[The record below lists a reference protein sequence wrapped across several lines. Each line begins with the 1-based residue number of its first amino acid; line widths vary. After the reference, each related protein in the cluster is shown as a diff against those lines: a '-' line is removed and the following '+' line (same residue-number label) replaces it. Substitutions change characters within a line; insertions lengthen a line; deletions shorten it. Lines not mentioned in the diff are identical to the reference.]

1 MAKQALISLSLTPNE
16 AEKKGIKIKKDGIRR
31 TAFEL
36 LANQETQYSDLAK
49 VWPTLQNTDREIS
62 EQLAKDALYSN
73 YINRQVQDLNAIRR
87 DEARLIPV
95 NFDYETVSSLSTE
108 LQLKLSSVRPE
119 NIAQASRISGMTPVG
134 LALILANLDS
144 KKIKNSGGG
153 LRGLLELDVSR
164 ETLDALKY
172 FEDLV
177 VLWNPA
183 INLIS
188 NRSVSDLWSRHIVDS
203 AQLFLF
209 TLPDE
214 GLWLDVG
221 SGGGFPGIVV
231 SIVAKELAP
240 RFAGSFLLRVI
251 TANVFFYEQ

>member
-1 MAKQALISLSLTPNE
+1 
-16 AEKKGIKIKKDGIRR
+16 
-31 TAFEL
+31 
-36 LANQETQYSDLAK
+36 
-49 VWPTLQNTDREIS
+49 
-62 EQLAKDALYSN
+62 
-73 YINRQVQDLNAIRR
+73 
-87 DEARLIPV
+87 
-95 NFDYETVSSLSTE
+95 
-108 LQLKLSSVRPE
+108 
-119 NIAQASRISGMTPVG
+119 
-134 LALILANLDS
+134 
-144 KKIKNSGGG
+144 

-188 NRSVSDLWSRHIVDS
+188 NSSVSDLWSRHIVDS

-240 RFAGSFLLRVI
+240 SLRVVLVESDNRKCVFLRTVI
-251 TANVFFYEQ
+251 RQLGLSVKVINDRIENVKLDDVVYLSARALRNLNSLLFIVENNVSRETVCVFPKGRSYKKELVESQKNWKFDFNLIDSNTSEDSKVIVLKGLERVR

>member
-1 MAKQALISLSLTPNE
+1 MK
-16 AEKKGIKIKKDGIRR
+16 R
-31 TAFEL
+31 
-36 LANQETQYSDLAK
+36 
-49 VWPTLQNTDREIS
+49 
-62 EQLAKDALYSN
+62 
-73 YINRQVQDLNAIRR
+73 
-87 DEARLIPV
+87 
-95 NFDYETVSSLSTE
+95 
-108 LQLKLSSVRPE
+108 
-119 NIAQASRISGMTPVG
+119 
-134 LALILANLDS
+134 
-144 KKIKNSGGG
+144 
-153 LRGLLELDVSR
+153 LLELDVSR

-188 NRSVSDLWSRHIVDS
+188 NSSISDLWSRHIIDS

-231 SIVAKELAP
+231 SIIAKELAP
-240 RFAGSFLLRVI
+240 SLRVVLVESDNRKCVFLRTVI
-251 TANVFFYEQ
+251 RELGLSVKVINDRIENVKLDDVVYLSARALRNLNSLLFIVENNVSRETVCVFPKGRSYKKELVESQKNWKFDFNLIDSNTSEDSKVIVLKGLERVS

>member
-1 MAKQALISLSLTPNE
+1 M
-16 AEKKGIKIKKDGIRR
+16 
-31 TAFEL
+31 
-36 LANQETQYSDLAK
+36 
-49 VWPTLQNTDREIS
+49 
-62 EQLAKDALYSN
+62 
-73 YINRQVQDLNAIRR
+73 
-87 DEARLIPV
+87 
-95 NFDYETVSSLSTE
+95 
-108 LQLKLSSVRPE
+108 
-119 NIAQASRISGMTPVG
+119 
-134 LALILANLDS
+134 
-144 KKIKNSGGG
+144 
-153 LRGLLELDVSR
+153 RGLLELDVSR

-188 NRSVSDLWSRHIVDS
+188 NSSVSDLWSRHIIDS

-240 RFAGSFLLRVI
+240 SLRVVLVESDNRKCVFLRTVI
-251 TANVFFYEQ
+251 RELGLSVKVINDRIENVKLDDVVYLSARALRNLNSLLFIVENNVSRETVCIFPKGRSYKRELVESQKNWKFDFNLIDSNTSEDSKVIVLKGLERVS

>member
-1 MAKQALISLSLTPNE
+1 M
-16 AEKKGIKIKKDGIRR
+16 
-31 TAFEL
+31 
-36 LANQETQYSDLAK
+36 
-49 VWPTLQNTDREIS
+49 
-62 EQLAKDALYSN
+62 
-73 YINRQVQDLNAIRR
+73 
-87 DEARLIPV
+87 
-95 NFDYETVSSLSTE
+95 
-108 LQLKLSSVRPE
+108 
-119 NIAQASRISGMTPVG
+119 
-134 LALILANLDS
+134 
-144 KKIKNSGGG
+144 
-153 LRGLLELDVSR
+153 RGLLELDVSR

-188 NRSVSDLWSRHIVDS
+188 NSSVSDLWSRHIVDS

-240 RFAGSFLLRVI
+240 SLRVVLVESDNRKCVFLRTVI
-251 TANVFFYEQ
+251 RELGLSVKVINDRIENVKLDEVVYLSARALRNLNSLLFIVENNVSRETVCVFPKGRSYKKELVESQKNWKFDFNLIDSNTSEDSKVIVLKGLERVR

>member
-1 MAKQALISLSLTPNE
+1 
-16 AEKKGIKIKKDGIRR
+16 
-31 TAFEL
+31 
-36 LANQETQYSDLAK
+36 
-49 VWPTLQNTDREIS
+49 
-62 EQLAKDALYSN
+62 
-73 YINRQVQDLNAIRR
+73 
-87 DEARLIPV
+87 
-95 NFDYETVSSLSTE
+95 
-108 LQLKLSSVRPE
+108 
-119 NIAQASRISGMTPVG
+119 
-134 LALILANLDS
+134 
-144 KKIKNSGGG
+144 

-188 NRSVSDLWSRHIVDS
+188 NSSVSDLWSRHIVDS

-240 RFAGSFLLRVI
+240 SLRVVLVESDNRKCVFLRTVI
-251 TANVFFYEQ
+251 RELGLSVKVINDRIENVKLDDVVYLSARALRNLNSLLFIVENNVSRETVCVFPKGRSYKKELVESQKNWKFDFNLIDSNTSEDSKVIVLKGLERVS

>member
-1 MAKQALISLSLTPNE
+1 M
-16 AEKKGIKIKKDGIRR
+16 
-31 TAFEL
+31 
-36 LANQETQYSDLAK
+36 
-49 VWPTLQNTDREIS
+49 
-62 EQLAKDALYSN
+62 
-73 YINRQVQDLNAIRR
+73 
-87 DEARLIPV
+87 
-95 NFDYETVSSLSTE
+95 
-108 LQLKLSSVRPE
+108 
-119 NIAQASRISGMTPVG
+119 
-134 LALILANLDS
+134 
-144 KKIKNSGGG
+144 
-153 LRGLLELDVSR
+153 RGLLELDVSR

-188 NRSVSDLWSRHIVDS
+188 NSSVSDLWSRHIIDS

-240 RFAGSFLLRVI
+240 SLRVVLVESDNRKCVFLRTVI
-251 TANVFFYEQ
+251 RELGLSVKVINDRIENVKLDNVVYLSARALRNLNSLLFIVENNVSRETVCIFPKGRSYKRELVESQKNWKFDFNLIDSNTSEDSKVIVLKGLERVR

>member
-1 MAKQALISLSLTPNE
+1 M
-16 AEKKGIKIKKDGIRR
+16 
-31 TAFEL
+31 
-36 LANQETQYSDLAK
+36 
-49 VWPTLQNTDREIS
+49 
-62 EQLAKDALYSN
+62 
-73 YINRQVQDLNAIRR
+73 
-87 DEARLIPV
+87 
-95 NFDYETVSSLSTE
+95 
-108 LQLKLSSVRPE
+108 
-119 NIAQASRISGMTPVG
+119 
-134 LALILANLDS
+134 
-144 KKIKNSGGG
+144 
-153 LRGLLELDVSR
+153 RGLLELDVSR

-188 NRSVSDLWSRHIVDS
+188 NSSISDLWSRHIIDS

-231 SIVAKELAP
+231 SIIAKELAP
-240 RFAGSFLLRVI
+240 SLRVVLVESDNRKCVFLRTVI
-251 TANVFFYEQ
+251 RELGLSVKVINDRIENVKLDDVVYLSARALRNLNSLLFIVENNVSRETVCVFPKGRSYKKELVESQKNWKFDFNLIDSNTSEDSKVIVLKGLERVS

>member
-1 MAKQALISLSLTPNE
+1 M
-16 AEKKGIKIKKDGIRR
+16 
-31 TAFEL
+31 
-36 LANQETQYSDLAK
+36 
-49 VWPTLQNTDREIS
+49 
-62 EQLAKDALYSN
+62 
-73 YINRQVQDLNAIRR
+73 
-87 DEARLIPV
+87 
-95 NFDYETVSSLSTE
+95 
-108 LQLKLSSVRPE
+108 
-119 NIAQASRISGMTPVG
+119 
-134 LALILANLDS
+134 
-144 KKIKNSGGG
+144 
-153 LRGLLELDVSR
+153 RGLLELDVSR

-188 NRSVSDLWSRHIVDS
+188 NSSVSDLWSRHIVDS

-209 TLPDE
+209 MLPGE

-240 RFAGSFLLRVI
+240 SLRVVLVESDNRKCVFLRTVVRELGLSVKVI
-251 TANVFFYEQ
+251 NDRIENVKLDDVVYLSARALRNLNSLLFIVENNVSRETVCVFPKGRSYKKELVESQKNWKFDYNLIDSNTSEDSKVIVLKGLERVR

>member
-1 MAKQALISLSLTPNE
+1 
-16 AEKKGIKIKKDGIRR
+16 
-31 TAFEL
+31 
-36 LANQETQYSDLAK
+36 
-49 VWPTLQNTDREIS
+49 
-62 EQLAKDALYSN
+62 
-73 YINRQVQDLNAIRR
+73 
-87 DEARLIPV
+87 
-95 NFDYETVSSLSTE
+95 
-108 LQLKLSSVRPE
+108 
-119 NIAQASRISGMTPVG
+119 
-134 LALILANLDS
+134 
-144 KKIKNSGGG
+144 
-153 LRGLLELDVSR
+153 LRGLLGLDVSR

-188 NRSVSDLWSRHIVDS
+188 NSSVSDLWSRHIVDS

-240 RFAGSFLLRVI
+240 SLRVVLVESDNRKCVFLRTVI
-251 TANVFFYEQ
+251 RELGLSVNVINDRIENVKLDDVVYLSARALRNLNSLLFIVENNVSRETVCVFPKGRSYKKELVESQKNWKFDFNLIDSNTSEDSKVIVLKGLERVS

>member
-1 MAKQALISLSLTPNE
+1 M
-16 AEKKGIKIKKDGIRR
+16 
-31 TAFEL
+31 
-36 LANQETQYSDLAK
+36 
-49 VWPTLQNTDREIS
+49 
-62 EQLAKDALYSN
+62 
-73 YINRQVQDLNAIRR
+73 
-87 DEARLIPV
+87 
-95 NFDYETVSSLSTE
+95 
-108 LQLKLSSVRPE
+108 
-119 NIAQASRISGMTPVG
+119 
-134 LALILANLDS
+134 
-144 KKIKNSGGG
+144 
-153 LRGLLELDVSR
+153 RGLLELDVSR

-188 NRSVSDLWSRHIVDS
+188 NSSVSDLWSRHIVDS

-240 RFAGSFLLRVI
+240 SLRVVLVESDNRKCVFLRTVI
-251 TANVFFYEQ
+251 RELGLCVKVINDRIENVKLDDVVYLSARALRNLNSLLFIVENNVSRETVCVFPKGRSYKKELVESQKNWKFDFHLVDSNTSEDSKVIVLKGLERVR

>member
-1 MAKQALISLSLTPNE
+1 
-16 AEKKGIKIKKDGIRR
+16 
-31 TAFEL
+31 
-36 LANQETQYSDLAK
+36 
-49 VWPTLQNTDREIS
+49 
-62 EQLAKDALYSN
+62 
-73 YINRQVQDLNAIRR
+73 
-87 DEARLIPV
+87 
-95 NFDYETVSSLSTE
+95 
-108 LQLKLSSVRPE
+108 
-119 NIAQASRISGMTPVG
+119 
-134 LALILANLDS
+134 
-144 KKIKNSGGG
+144 

-164 ETLDALKY
+164 ETLDAFKY

-188 NRSVSDLWSRHIVDS
+188 NSSVSDLWSRHIVDS

-240 RFAGSFLLRVI
+240 SLRVVLVESDNRKCVFLRTVI
-251 TANVFFYEQ
+251 RGLGLSVKVINDRIENVKLDDVVYLSARALRNLNSLLFIVENNVSRETVCVFPKGRSYKKELVESQKNWKFDFNLIDSNTSEDSKVIVLKGLERVR

>member
-1 MAKQALISLSLTPNE
+1 M
-16 AEKKGIKIKKDGIRR
+16 
-31 TAFEL
+31 
-36 LANQETQYSDLAK
+36 
-49 VWPTLQNTDREIS
+49 
-62 EQLAKDALYSN
+62 
-73 YINRQVQDLNAIRR
+73 
-87 DEARLIPV
+87 
-95 NFDYETVSSLSTE
+95 
-108 LQLKLSSVRPE
+108 
-119 NIAQASRISGMTPVG
+119 
-134 LALILANLDS
+134 
-144 KKIKNSGGG
+144 
-153 LRGLLELDVSR
+153 RGLLQLDVSR

-177 VLWNPA
+177 VRWNPT

-188 NRSVSDLWSRHIVDS
+188 NSSVSDLWSRHIVDS

-240 RFAGSFLLRVI
+240 SLRVVLVESDNRKCVFLRTVI
-251 TANVFFYEQ
+251 RELGLSVKVVNDRIENVKFDDVLYLSARALRNLNSLLFIVENNVSRETVCVFPKGQSYKKELVESQKNWKFDFNLIDSNTSEDSKVIVLKGLERVS

>member
-1 MAKQALISLSLTPNE
+1 
-16 AEKKGIKIKKDGIRR
+16 
-31 TAFEL
+31 
-36 LANQETQYSDLAK
+36 
-49 VWPTLQNTDREIS
+49 
-62 EQLAKDALYSN
+62 
-73 YINRQVQDLNAIRR
+73 
-87 DEARLIPV
+87 
-95 NFDYETVSSLSTE
+95 
-108 LQLKLSSVRPE
+108 
-119 NIAQASRISGMTPVG
+119 
-134 LALILANLDS
+134 
-144 KKIKNSGGG
+144 

-188 NRSVSDLWSRHIVDS
+188 NSSISDLWSRHIVDS

-209 TLPDE
+209 TLPVE

-231 SIVAKELAP
+231 SIIAKELAP
-240 RFAGSFLLRVI
+240 SLQVVLVESDKRKCVFLRTVIRELGLSVKVINDRIENVKLDDVVYLSARALRNLNSLLFIVENNVSRETVCVFPKGRSYKKELVESQKNWKFDFNLIDSNTSEDSKVI
-251 TANVFFYEQ
+251 VLKGLERVS

>member
-1 MAKQALISLSLTPNE
+1 M
-16 AEKKGIKIKKDGIRR
+16 D
-31 TAFEL
+31 
-36 LANQETQYSDLAK
+36 
-49 VWPTLQNTDREIS
+49 
-62 EQLAKDALYSN
+62 
-73 YINRQVQDLNAIRR
+73 
-87 DEARLIPV
+87 
-95 NFDYETVSSLSTE
+95 
-108 LQLKLSSVRPE
+108 
-119 NIAQASRISGMTPVG
+119 
-134 LALILANLDS
+134 
-144 KKIKNSGGG
+144 
-153 LRGLLELDVSR
+153 LDVSR

-188 NRSVSDLWSRHIVDS
+188 NSSVSDLWSRHIVDS

-240 RFAGSFLLRVI
+240 SLRVVLVESDNRKCVFLRTVI
-251 TANVFFYEQ
+251 RKLGLSVKVINDRIENVKLDDVVYLSARALRNLNSLLFIVENNVSRETVCVFPKGRSYKKELVESQKNWKFDFNLIDSNTSEDSKVIVLKGLERVS

>member
-1 MAKQALISLSLTPNE
+1 M
-16 AEKKGIKIKKDGIRR
+16 
-31 TAFEL
+31 
-36 LANQETQYSDLAK
+36 
-49 VWPTLQNTDREIS
+49 
-62 EQLAKDALYSN
+62 
-73 YINRQVQDLNAIRR
+73 
-87 DEARLIPV
+87 
-95 NFDYETVSSLSTE
+95 
-108 LQLKLSSVRPE
+108 
-119 NIAQASRISGMTPVG
+119 
-134 LALILANLDS
+134 
-144 KKIKNSGGG
+144 
-153 LRGLLELDVSR
+153 RGLLELDVSR

-188 NRSVSDLWSRHIVDS
+188 NSSVSDLWSRHIIDS

-240 RFAGSFLLRVI
+240 SLRVVLVESDNRKCVFLRTVI
-251 TANVFFYEQ
+251 RELGLSVKVINDRIENVKLDDVVYLSARALRNLNSLLFIVENNVSRETICVFPKGRSYKKELVESQKNWKFDFNLIDSNTSEDSKVIVLKGLERVS

>member
-1 MAKQALISLSLTPNE
+1 
-16 AEKKGIKIKKDGIRR
+16 
-31 TAFEL
+31 
-36 LANQETQYSDLAK
+36 
-49 VWPTLQNTDREIS
+49 
-62 EQLAKDALYSN
+62 
-73 YINRQVQDLNAIRR
+73 
-87 DEARLIPV
+87 
-95 NFDYETVSSLSTE
+95 
-108 LQLKLSSVRPE
+108 
-119 NIAQASRISGMTPVG
+119 
-134 LALILANLDS
+134 
-144 KKIKNSGGG
+144 
-153 LRGLLELDVSR
+153 LRGLLDLDVSR

-188 NRSVSDLWSRHIVDS
+188 NSSVSDLWSRHIVDS

-240 RFAGSFLLRVI
+240 SLRVVLVESDNRKCVFLRTVI
-251 TANVFFYEQ
+251 RKLGLSVKVINDRIENVKLDDVVYLSARALRNLNSLLFIVENNVSRETVCVFPKGRSYKKELVESQKNWKFDFNLIDSNTSEDSKVIVLKGLERVS

>member
-1 MAKQALISLSLTPNE
+1 M
-16 AEKKGIKIKKDGIRR
+16 
-31 TAFEL
+31 
-36 LANQETQYSDLAK
+36 
-49 VWPTLQNTDREIS
+49 
-62 EQLAKDALYSN
+62 
-73 YINRQVQDLNAIRR
+73 
-87 DEARLIPV
+87 
-95 NFDYETVSSLSTE
+95 
-108 LQLKLSSVRPE
+108 
-119 NIAQASRISGMTPVG
+119 
-134 LALILANLDS
+134 
-144 KKIKNSGGG
+144 
-153 LRGLLELDVSR
+153 RGLLGLDVSR

-188 NRSVSDLWSRHIVDS
+188 NSSVSDLWSRHIVDS

-240 RFAGSFLLRVI
+240 SLRVVLVESDNRKCVFLRTVI
-251 TANVFFYEQ
+251 RELGLSVKVINDRIENVKLDDVVYLSARALRNLNSLLFIVENNVSRETVCVFPKGRSYKKELVESQKNWKFDFNLIDSNTSEDSKVIVLKGLERVS

>member
-1 MAKQALISLSLTPNE
+1 M
-16 AEKKGIKIKKDGIRR
+16 
-31 TAFEL
+31 
-36 LANQETQYSDLAK
+36 
-49 VWPTLQNTDREIS
+49 
-62 EQLAKDALYSN
+62 
-73 YINRQVQDLNAIRR
+73 
-87 DEARLIPV
+87 
-95 NFDYETVSSLSTE
+95 
-108 LQLKLSSVRPE
+108 
-119 NIAQASRISGMTPVG
+119 
-134 LALILANLDS
+134 
-144 KKIKNSGGG
+144 
-153 LRGLLELDVSR
+153 RGLLELDVSR

-188 NRSVSDLWSRHIVDS
+188 NSSISDLWSRHIVDS

-240 RFAGSFLLRVI
+240 SLRVVLVESDNRKCVFLRTVI
-251 TANVFFYEQ
+251 RELGLSVKVINDRIENVKLDDVVYLSARALRNLNSLLFIVENNVSRETVCVFPKGRSYKKELVESQKNWKFDFNLIDSNTSEDSKVIVLKGLERVS

>member
-1 MAKQALISLSLTPNE
+1 M
-16 AEKKGIKIKKDGIRR
+16 
-31 TAFEL
+31 
-36 LANQETQYSDLAK
+36 
-49 VWPTLQNTDREIS
+49 
-62 EQLAKDALYSN
+62 
-73 YINRQVQDLNAIRR
+73 
-87 DEARLIPV
+87 
-95 NFDYETVSSLSTE
+95 
-108 LQLKLSSVRPE
+108 
-119 NIAQASRISGMTPVG
+119 
-134 LALILANLDS
+134 
-144 KKIKNSGGG
+144 
-153 LRGLLELDVSR
+153 RGLLELDVSR

-188 NRSVSDLWSRHIVDS
+188 NSSVSDLWNRHIVDS

-231 SIVAKELAP
+231 SIIAKELAP
-240 RFAGSFLLRVI
+240 SLRVVLVESDNRKCVFLRTVI
-251 TANVFFYEQ
+251 RELGLSVKVINDRIENVKLDDVVYLSARALRNLNSLLFIVENNVSRETVCVFPKGRSYKKELVESQKNWKFDFNLIDSNTSEDSKVIVLKGLERVS

>member
-1 MAKQALISLSLTPNE
+1 
-16 AEKKGIKIKKDGIRR
+16 
-31 TAFEL
+31 
-36 LANQETQYSDLAK
+36 
-49 VWPTLQNTDREIS
+49 
-62 EQLAKDALYSN
+62 
-73 YINRQVQDLNAIRR
+73 
-87 DEARLIPV
+87 
-95 NFDYETVSSLSTE
+95 
-108 LQLKLSSVRPE
+108 
-119 NIAQASRISGMTPVG
+119 
-134 LALILANLDS
+134 LD
-144 KKIKNSGGG
+144 
-153 LRGLLELDVSR
+153 LDVSR

-188 NRSVSDLWSRHIVDS
+188 NSSVSDLWSRHIVDS

-240 RFAGSFLLRVI
+240 SLRVVLVESDNRKCVFLRTVI
-251 TANVFFYEQ
+251 RKLGLSVKVINDRIENVKLDDVVYLSARALRNLNSLLFIVENNVSRETVCVFPKGRSYKKELVESQKNWKFDFNLIDSNTSEDSKVIVLKGLERVS

>member
-1 MAKQALISLSLTPNE
+1 M
-16 AEKKGIKIKKDGIRR
+16 
-31 TAFEL
+31 
-36 LANQETQYSDLAK
+36 
-49 VWPTLQNTDREIS
+49 
-62 EQLAKDALYSN
+62 
-73 YINRQVQDLNAIRR
+73 
-87 DEARLIPV
+87 
-95 NFDYETVSSLSTE
+95 
-108 LQLKLSSVRPE
+108 
-119 NIAQASRISGMTPVG
+119 
-134 LALILANLDS
+134 
-144 KKIKNSGGG
+144 
-153 LRGLLELDVSR
+153 RGLLELDVSR

-188 NRSVSDLWSRHIVDS
+188 NSSVSDLWSRHIIDS

-240 RFAGSFLLRVI
+240 SLRVALVESDNRKCVFLRTVI
-251 TANVFFYEQ
+251 RELGLSVKVINDRIENVKLDDVAYLSARALRNLNSLLFIVENNVSRETICVFPKGRSYKKELVESQKNWKFDLNLIDSNTSEDSKVIVLKGLERVS

>member
-1 MAKQALISLSLTPNE
+1 M
-16 AEKKGIKIKKDGIRR
+16 
-31 TAFEL
+31 
-36 LANQETQYSDLAK
+36 
-49 VWPTLQNTDREIS
+49 
-62 EQLAKDALYSN
+62 
-73 YINRQVQDLNAIRR
+73 
-87 DEARLIPV
+87 
-95 NFDYETVSSLSTE
+95 
-108 LQLKLSSVRPE
+108 
-119 NIAQASRISGMTPVG
+119 
-134 LALILANLDS
+134 
-144 KKIKNSGGG
+144 
-153 LRGLLELDVSR
+153 RGLLELDVSR

-188 NRSVSDLWSRHIVDS
+188 NSSVSDLWSRHIVDS

-240 RFAGSFLLRVI
+240 SLRVVLVESDNRKCVFLRTVI
-251 TANVFFYEQ
+251 RGLGLSVKVINDRIENVKFDDVVYLSARALRNLNSLLFIVENNVSRETVCVFPKGRSYKKELVESQKNWKFDYNLIDSNTSEDSKVIVLKGLERVR

>member
-1 MAKQALISLSLTPNE
+1 M
-16 AEKKGIKIKKDGIRR
+16 
-31 TAFEL
+31 
-36 LANQETQYSDLAK
+36 
-49 VWPTLQNTDREIS
+49 
-62 EQLAKDALYSN
+62 
-73 YINRQVQDLNAIRR
+73 
-87 DEARLIPV
+87 
-95 NFDYETVSSLSTE
+95 
-108 LQLKLSSVRPE
+108 
-119 NIAQASRISGMTPVG
+119 
-134 LALILANLDS
+134 
-144 KKIKNSGGG
+144 
-153 LRGLLELDVSR
+153 RGLLELDVSR

-188 NRSVSDLWSRHIVDS
+188 NSSVSDLWSRHIVDS

-240 RFAGSFLLRVI
+240 SLRVVLVESDNRKCVFLRTVI
-251 TANVFFYEQ
+251 RELGLSVKVINDRIENVKLDDVVYLSARALRNLNSLLFIVENNVSRETVCVFPKGRSYKKELVESQKNWKFDLNLIDSNTSEDSKVIVLKGLERVS

>member
-1 MAKQALISLSLTPNE
+1 
-16 AEKKGIKIKKDGIRR
+16 
-31 TAFEL
+31 
-36 LANQETQYSDLAK
+36 
-49 VWPTLQNTDREIS
+49 
-62 EQLAKDALYSN
+62 
-73 YINRQVQDLNAIRR
+73 
-87 DEARLIPV
+87 
-95 NFDYETVSSLSTE
+95 
-108 LQLKLSSVRPE
+108 
-119 NIAQASRISGMTPVG
+119 
-134 LALILANLDS
+134 
-144 KKIKNSGGG
+144 

-188 NRSVSDLWSRHIVDS
+188 NSSVSDLWSRHIVDS

-240 RFAGSFLLRVI
+240 SLRVVLVESDNRKCVFLRTVI
-251 TANVFFYEQ
+251 RELGLSVKVINDRIENVKLDDVVYLSARALRNLNSLLFIVENNVSRETVCVFPKGRSYKNELVESQKNWKFDFNLIDSNTSEDSKVIVLKGLERVR

>member
-1 MAKQALISLSLTPNE
+1 M
-16 AEKKGIKIKKDGIRR
+16 
-31 TAFEL
+31 
-36 LANQETQYSDLAK
+36 
-49 VWPTLQNTDREIS
+49 
-62 EQLAKDALYSN
+62 
-73 YINRQVQDLNAIRR
+73 
-87 DEARLIPV
+87 
-95 NFDYETVSSLSTE
+95 
-108 LQLKLSSVRPE
+108 
-119 NIAQASRISGMTPVG
+119 
-134 LALILANLDS
+134 
-144 KKIKNSGGG
+144 
-153 LRGLLELDVSR
+153 RGLLELDVSR

-188 NRSVSDLWSRHIVDS
+188 NSSVSDLWSRHIVDS

-231 SIVAKELAP
+231 SIIAKELAP
-240 RFAGSFLLRVI
+240 SLRVVLVESDNRKCVFLRTVI
-251 TANVFFYEQ
+251 RELGLSVKVINDRIENVKLDDVVYLSARALRNLNSLLFIVENNVSRETVCVFPKGRSYKKELVESQKNWKFDFNLIDSNTSEDSKVIVLKGLERVS

>member
-1 MAKQALISLSLTPNE
+1 M
-16 AEKKGIKIKKDGIRR
+16 
-31 TAFEL
+31 
-36 LANQETQYSDLAK
+36 
-49 VWPTLQNTDREIS
+49 
-62 EQLAKDALYSN
+62 
-73 YINRQVQDLNAIRR
+73 
-87 DEARLIPV
+87 
-95 NFDYETVSSLSTE
+95 
-108 LQLKLSSVRPE
+108 
-119 NIAQASRISGMTPVG
+119 
-134 LALILANLDS
+134 
-144 KKIKNSGGG
+144 
-153 LRGLLELDVSR
+153 RGLLELNVSR

-188 NRSVSDLWSRHIVDS
+188 NSSVSDLWLRHIIDS

-231 SIVAKELAP
+231 SIIAKELAP
-240 RFAGSFLLRVI
+240 SLRVVLVESDKRKCVFLRTVI
-251 TANVFFYEQ
+251 RELGLSVKVINDRIENVKLDDVVYLSARALRNLNSLLFIVENNVSRETVCVFPKGRSYKKELVESQKNWKFDFNLIDSNTSEDSKVIVLKGLERVS